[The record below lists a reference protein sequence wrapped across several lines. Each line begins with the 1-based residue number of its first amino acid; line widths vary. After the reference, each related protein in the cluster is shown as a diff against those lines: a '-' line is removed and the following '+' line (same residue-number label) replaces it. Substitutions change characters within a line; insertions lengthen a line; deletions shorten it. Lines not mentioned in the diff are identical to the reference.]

1 MTVGG
6 SSDPPDGVSDLP
18 DPLALQP
25 HPDLPMSTNLDGD
38 DVAHEEPTL
47 GSSVR
52 PALKWSFLNTGGIKI
67 VGLASTIILARLLSP
82 HDYGVFAIAFVA
94 LNLAD
99 AINDAGLQA
108 AITRWPG
115 EIDSVAPTAVT
126 VSITASVVC
135 YVLLFFLAPWI
146 CKALNAPETTDMLR
160 VLSLILILNGF
171 DAVSAAVLSRNFR
184 QDRQAVADLV
194 GSCSVLLTILLA
206 YLGYGAWSFIWGQ
219 LVGNLF
225 VTILVIWF
233 APYKYRPGFNRAA
246 LRQLLPQGLP
256 LAGSAIVT
264 IGVLNVDYITVGR
277 LLGSVPLGFY
287 LFAFNIS
294 SWPLTL
300 SVATRRVSLPAFAK
314 LQHDPDALNSGF
326 VRAVALLSTV
336 SVPICVIIAA
346 LSTPLVEFLYGQR
359 WLQAA
364 APLRFLAIFAI
375 IRIVVGLGFD
385 AVVATGQAR
394 ASLWLQGAWLVILI
408 PAIVVATR
416 LDGITGTAIAQ
427 LVVGIVFVTPL
438 YLFVLARTGIKL
450 RSLGR
455 HLLWPCVAGAAAG
468 TVAVF
473 STHAVGGTFEKLV
486 VGGSLGILV
495 YGVSVLPVRRL
506 LSPKPAESV

>member
-1 MTVGG
+1 
-6 SSDPPDGVSDLP
+6 
-18 DPLALQP
+18 
-25 HPDLPMSTNLDGD
+25 MSTNLDGD

-206 YLGYGAWSFIWGQ
+206 YLGYGAWNLISGQ
-219 LVGNLF
+219 LVGNL
-225 VTILVIWF
+225 LSRSSS
-233 APYKYRPGFNRAA
+233 Y
-246 LRQLLPQGLP
+246 
-256 LAGSAIVT
+256 GSPRT
-264 IGVLNVDYITVGR
+264 NIGRDSIAQPFGNC
-277 LLGSVPLGFY
+277 S
-287 LFAFNIS
+287 
-294 SWPLTL
+294 
-300 SVATRRVSLPAFAK
+300 RRVSRSPARRSSRSASSTSTTS
-314 LQHDPDALNSGF
+314 PSGAF
-326 VRAVALLSTV
+326 SA
-336 SVPICVIIAA
+336 
-346 LSTPLVEFLYGQR
+346 
-359 WLQAA
+359 
-364 APLRFLAIFAI
+364 RFLWASISS
-375 IRIVVGLGFD
+375 RS
-385 AVVATGQAR
+385 TSR
-394 ASLWLQGAWLVILI
+394 A
-408 PAIVVATR
+408 
-416 LDGITGTAIAQ
+416 
-427 LVVGIVFVTPL
+427 
-438 YLFVLARTGIKL
+438 
-450 RSLGR
+450 GR
-455 HLLWPCVAGAAAG
+455 
-468 TVAVF
+468 
-473 STHAVGGTFEKLV
+473 
-486 VGGSLGILV
+486 
-495 YGVSVLPVRRL
+495 
-506 LSPKPAESV
+506 

>member
-25 HPDLPMSTNLDGD
+25 HADSPISTNLDGD

-171 DAVSAAVLSRNFR
+171 TRSR
-184 QDRQAVADLV
+184 
-194 GSCSVLLTILLA
+194 
-206 YLGYGAWSFIWGQ
+206 
-219 LVGNLF
+219 
-225 VTILVIWF
+225 
-233 APYKYRPGFNRAA
+233 RP
-246 LRQLLPQGLP
+246 
-256 LAGSAIVT
+256 
-264 IGVLNVDYITVGR
+264 
-277 LLGSVPLGFY
+277 
-287 LFAFNIS
+287 
-294 SWPLTL
+294 
-300 SVATRRVSLPAFAK
+300 
-314 LQHDPDALNSGF
+314 
-326 VRAVALLSTV
+326 
-336 SVPICVIIAA
+336 C
-346 LSTPLVEFLYGQR
+346 
-359 WLQAA
+359 
-364 APLRFLAIFAI
+364 
-375 IRIVVGLGFD
+375 
-385 AVVATGQAR
+385 
-394 ASLWLQGAWLVILI
+394 
-408 PAIVVATR
+408 
-416 LDGITGTAIAQ
+416 
-427 LVVGIVFVTPL
+427 
-438 YLFVLARTGIKL
+438 
-450 RSLGR
+450 
-455 HLLWPCVAGAAAG
+455 
-468 TVAVF
+468 
-473 STHAVGGTFEKLV
+473 
-486 VGGSLGILV
+486 
-495 YGVSVLPVRRL
+495 
-506 LSPKPAESV
+506 